1 MIDALESYPRQE
13 VVMSDR
19 LTRLHRALLW
29 LLVLLGVLGVVFLT
43 VPDWI
48 LDATGIIA
56 PIEVNVLVRVTGAF
70 VVAIA
75 ATAVL
80 ALRSDSWAD
89 TGLFTGFVLT
99 AYLMVLIVRVSAL
112 AAGTAGGR
120 WQVVIFDL
128 VIVVG
133 FAFES
138 VRRIRASHPRREMPD
153 PGRSSG
159 GIGA

>member
-1 MIDALESYPRQE
+1 
-13 VVMSDR
+13 MSDR

-29 LLVLLGVLGVVFLT
+29 LLVMLGVLGVAFLT
-43 VPDWI
+43 VPERV
-48 LDATGIIA
+48 LDANGIIS
-56 PIEVNVLVRVTGAF
+56 PIEINVLVRVTGAF

-75 ATAVL
+75 GTAVL
-80 ALRSDSWAD
+80 ALRSDSWAE
-89 TGLFTGFVLT
+89 TRFFTWFVLT

-133 FAFES
+133 FASES
-138 VRRIRASHPRREMPD
+138 VRRIRASHPRREVPD
-153 PGRSSG
+153 SVSSSG

>member
-1 MIDALESYPRQE
+1 
-13 VVMSDR
+13 MSDR

-43 VPDWI
+43 VPDCI

-99 AYLMVLIVRVSAL
+99 AYLIVLIVRVLAL
-112 AAGTAGGR
+112 VAGTAGGR
-120 WQVVIFDL
+120 WYVAFFDL
-128 VIVVG
+128 VIVAG
-133 FAFES
+133 FASES
-138 VRRIRASHPRREMPD
+138 LRRVKASHPRHQEPD
-153 PGRSSG
+153 PTGSSG
-159 GIGA
+159 GIGG

>member
-1 MIDALESYPRQE
+1 M
-13 VVMSDR
+13 
-19 LTRLHRALLW
+19 
-29 LLVLLGVLGVVFLT
+29 LGVLGVAFLT
-43 VPDWI
+43 VPERV
-48 LDATGIIA
+48 LDANGIIS
-56 PIEVNVLVRVTGAF
+56 PIEINVLVRVTGAF

-75 ATAVL
+75 GTAVL
-80 ALRSDSWAD
+80 ALRSDSWAE
-89 TGLFTGFVLT
+89 TRFFTWFVLT

-120 WQVVIFDL
+120 WQAAIFDL

-133 FAFES
+133 FASES

-153 PGRSSG
+153 PVRSGG

>member
-1 MIDALESYPRQE
+1 M
-13 VVMSDR
+13 
-19 LTRLHRALLW
+19 
-29 LLVLLGVLGVVFLT
+29 LGVLGVAFLT
-43 VPDWI
+43 VPERV
-48 LDATGIIA
+48 LDANGIIS
-56 PIEVNVLVRVTGAF
+56 PIEINVLVRVTGAF

-75 ATAVL
+75 GTAVL
-80 ALRSDSWAD
+80 ALRSDSWAE
-89 TGLFTGFVLT
+89 TRFFTWFVLT

-120 WQVVIFDL
+120 WQAAIFDL

-133 FAFES
+133 FASES

-153 PGRSSG
+153 PVRSSG

>member
-1 MIDALESYPRQE
+1 M
-13 VVMSDR
+13 
-19 LTRLHRALLW
+19 
-29 LLVLLGVLGVVFLT
+29 LGVLGVAFLT
-43 VPDWI
+43 VPERV
-48 LDATGIIA
+48 LDANGIIS
-56 PIEVNVLVRVTGAF
+56 PIEINVLVRVTGAF

-75 ATAVL
+75 GTAVL
-80 ALRSDSWAD
+80 ALRSDSWAE
-89 TGLFTGFVLT
+89 TRFFTWFVLT

-120 WQVVIFDL
+120 WQAAIFDL

-133 FAFES
+133 FASES

-153 PGRSSG
+153 PVSSGG